1 MSDQTGAI
9 GSIRGRGMV
18 LVLAALVAAAAVA
31 GAVILV
37 TSGSSSPKS
46 TASSAAARPATSG
59 GTTVQATS
67 LATLRALPATIGHPV
82 YWAGPRAGATYELT
96 TSPDGRVYLR
106 YLTGGASVGSPLPNF
121 LTVGTY
127 VVPNA
132 EAAVRT
138 AAAQPGAVKVPVP
151 GGVGFY
157 NRARPT
163 SVYFAYPGSNVQ
175 VETYDPSPAIAR
187 QLVESGAIKPVS

>member
-1 MSDQTGAI
+1 VNDQTGVI
-9 GSIRGRGMV
+9 GSIRGKRMV
-18 LVLAALVAAAAVA
+18 LVLTALVAAAAVA

-37 TSGSSSPKS
+37 TSGSPSPKS

-67 LATLRALPATIGHPV
+67 LAALRALPATIGHPV
-82 YWAGPRAGATYELT
+82 YWAGPRPGATYELT
-96 TSPDGRVYLR
+96 TSPDGRVYVR
-106 YLTGGASVGSPLPNF
+106 YLTGGASVGSPLPDF

-175 VETYDPSPAIAR
+175 VETYDPSPPMAR
-187 QLVESGAIKPVS
+187 QLVETGAIKPVS